1 LPVIDLTQLCA
12 EQETDRN
19 LNKDQEKIAEEEAK
33 EERTKML
40 GEQRRMLELK
50 FDRSVTT
57 DVRVIPDGSK
67 LEGSFVSSSS
77 TQTCMSL
84 FL

>member
-33 EERTKML
+33 EERTKVHFANYHL
-40 GEQRRMLELK
+40 Y
-50 FDRSVTT
+50 D
-57 DVRVIPDGSK
+57 
-67 LEGSFVSSSS
+67 
-77 TQTCMSL
+77 
-84 FL
+84 